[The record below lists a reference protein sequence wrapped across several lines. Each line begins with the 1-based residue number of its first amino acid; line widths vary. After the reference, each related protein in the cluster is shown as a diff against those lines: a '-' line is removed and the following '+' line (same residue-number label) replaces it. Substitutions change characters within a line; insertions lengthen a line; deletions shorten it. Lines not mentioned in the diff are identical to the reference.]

1 MLLHRDRATLKSPS
15 TPGSTTRGDE
25 AESQLIARAKCGDSD
40 AIGRLYER
48 YAPQIRRYITAR
60 LGDPAQAEDICGDVF
75 VKVLESLDR
84 YEDRGW
90 PFSAWLYR
98 IAYART
104 VDVLRQAHRRPSLPL
119 DEALLGV
126 LDPPDEAVMARL
138 AYHEISTIMESL
150 TSDQRLVLRL
160 RFGEDRSLAEIAES
174 LGRSIGSIKALQH
187 RGLTRLAQVLT
198 TQPGYPVAV
207 LYSGV
212 Q

>member
-1 MLLHRDRATLKSPS
+1 MVSPLAHSGATLA
-15 TPGSTTRGDE
+15 DE
-25 AESQLIARAKCGDSD
+25 TEALLIARAKSGDSD

-48 YAPQIRRYITAR
+48 YAPQIRRYIATR

-104 VDVLRQAHRRPSLPL
+104 VDVLRQARRRPSLPL
-119 DEALLGV
+119 DEALLAT

-138 AYHEISTIMESL
+138 AYHEISGFMASL
-150 TSDQRLVLRL
+150 TTDQQLVLRL
-160 RFGEDRSLAEIAES
+160 RFGEDRSLAEIATS
-174 LGRSIGSIKALQH
+174 LGRSIGSVKALQH
-187 RGLTRLAQVLT
+187 RGLTRLAQALT
-198 TQPGYPVAV
+198 AQSGYPVPAI
-207 LYSGV
+207 
-212 Q
+212 